1 MLFFSG
7 TSVTVVVVGVQ
18 RLFAVR
24 LVLAMNR
31 LRHEAGGIADG
42 AVGAKS
48 VTEKNNPGA
57 CVGRVQQKNREAR
70 SNLFCQCGKPCKGD
84 GFLMHE

>member
-31 LRHEAGGIADG
+31 LRYEAGGIADG

-48 VTEKNNPGA
+48 VTEKTTRGHALGGCSKNTEKPAAICSA
-57 CVGRVQQKNREAR
+57 CAVSLAR
-70 SNLFCQCGKPCKGD
+70 AMDF
-84 GFLMHE
+84 